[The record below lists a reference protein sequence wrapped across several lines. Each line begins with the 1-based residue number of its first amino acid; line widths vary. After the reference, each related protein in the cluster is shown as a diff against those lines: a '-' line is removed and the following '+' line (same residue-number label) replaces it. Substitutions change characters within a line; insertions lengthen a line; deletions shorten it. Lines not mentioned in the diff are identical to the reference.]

1 MDISLNLKKFL
12 EAKFSDNKNAKNKFL
27 LDSGITASTLSKILN
42 TRLQNPSLLIVIKI
56 ADYYGD
62 LIDAVIKNEFHKPNN
77 KYVLIKLSK
86 EQISHNLYDFL
97 NTIIKEMNIDI
108 HSLEK
113 ECNIGYN
120 TLYSFIKTPNQ
131 NKCLSI
137 QTLLSL
143 SQHLRKPID
152 DMIKRVCINT
162 Y

>member
-1 MDISLNLKKFL
+1 MDISLNLKKYL
-12 EAKFSDNKNAKNKFL
+12 EEKFSDDKNEKNKFL

-42 TRLQNPSLLIVIKI
+42 IRLQTPSLLMIIKI

-62 LIDAVIKNEFHKPNN
+62 LIDTVIKNEFQKPSN
-77 KYVLIKLSK
+77 KYVFIKLSK
-86 EQISHNLYDFL
+86 EQISLNLYEFL
-97 NTIIKEMNIDI
+97 NMIIRELNIDI

-120 TLYSFIKTPNQ
+120 TLYGFIKTPNQ

-143 SQHLRKPID
+143 SKYLKKPID
-152 DMIKRVCINT
+152 EMIKRVCINT

>member
-12 EAKFSDNKNAKNKFL
+12 EEKFSDDKNEKNKFL
-27 LDSGITASTLSKILN
+27 LDSGITASTLSKLLN
-42 TRLQNPSLLIVIKI
+42 TRIQTPSLLMIIKI
-56 ADYYGD
+56 ADYYEVLTD
-62 LIDAVIKNEFHKPNN
+62 TVINNEFQKPNN
-77 KYVLIKLSK
+77 NYIFIKLSK
-86 EQISHNLYDFL
+86 EQISQNLYDFL
-97 NTIIKEMNIDI
+97 STITRELKIDI

-120 TLYSFIKTPNQ
+120 TLYGFMKVPNQ

-143 SQHLRKPID
+143 SQYLKKPID
-152 DMIKRVCINT
+152 EMIKRVCVNT